1 MSQNHHEIIE
11 IKSQEKDPVFI
22 VTSRCV
28 KQSVL
33 YIAEMIALTALSQ
46 LLTLEV
52 YKVLMMIN
60 FCIPQFGKYFEL
72 FEI

>member
-1 MSQNHHEIIE
+1 M
-11 IKSQEKDPVFI
+11 DLVFI
-22 VTSRCV
+22 VIRLY

-33 YIAEMIALTALSQ
+33 YIAEMIMLTALSQ

-60 FCIPQFGKYFEL
+60 FCIPQFGKYFEM
-72 FEI
+72 FEILR